1 MPLLNRIDEFIQ
13 QQGISYNKFESIVGA
28 SRGGISAAIRMN
40 RNIGVNIVEN
50 ILHEYPQLNS
60 EWLLR
65 GEGEMLKKSDEALQ
79 EPSEKY
85 LLRTDKVTDMQAIPL
100 YNLEATAGLVELF
113 QHVNEKTPIDYL
125 SIPNLP
131 KCDGAVFVTGDSMYP
146 LLKSGDIVIYKQ
158 VYNIEEG
165 IFWGEMYLIS
175 VDIDGEEYISVKYI
189 QKSDQGDDYIKLVSQ
204 NGHHQP
210 KDIRKDRI
218 RAIAMIKASVRINAM
233 R

>member
-1 MPLLNRIDEFIQ
+1 MLNSQIDIFIRHLDV
-13 QQGISYNKFESIVGA
+13 SYNEFERSINAGRGSISGA
-28 SRGGISAAIRMN
+28 IKNSRNLGS
-40 RNIGVNIVEN
+40 NIVEN
-50 ILHEYPQLNS
+50 ILQTYPDLNAD
-60 EWLLR
+60 WLFR
-65 GEGEMLKKSDEALQ
+65 GSGKMLKKPDDKLH
-79 EPSEKY
+79 EPNEKY
-85 LLRTDKVTDMQAIPL
+85 LLRTDNVTDMQAIPL

-175 VDIDGEEYISVKYI
+175 VELDGEEYISVKYI
-189 QKSDQGDDYIKLVSQ
+189 QKSDQGDEYIKLVSQ
-204 NGHHQP
+204 NGHHQS

>member
-1 MPLLNRIDEFIQ
+1 MLNSQIDIFIRHLN
-13 QQGISYNKFESIVGA
+13 ISYNEFERSINAGRGSISGA
-28 SRGGISAAIRMN
+28 IKNSRNLGS
-40 RNIGVNIVEN
+40 NIVEN
-50 ILHEYPQLNS
+50 ILQTYPELNAD
-60 EWLLR
+60 WLLR
-65 GEGEMLKKSDEALQ
+65 GTGKMLKKSDDRLH
-79 EPSEKY
+79 EPNEKY
-85 LLRTDKVTDMQAIPL
+85 LLRTDNVTDMQAIPL

-175 VDIDGEEYISVKYI
+175 VELDGEEYISVKYV

>member
-1 MPLLNRIDEFIQ
+1 MSLLKRIDDFIQ
-13 QQGISYNKFESIVGA
+13 HLGISYNKFENTVGA
-28 SRGGISAAIRMN
+28 SRGGVSAAIRMN
-40 RNIGVNIVEN
+40 RNIGVNIIEN
-50 ILHEYPQLNS
+50 ILQKYPQLNS

-65 GEGEMLKKSDEALQ
+65 GEGEMLKISDDRLH
-79 EPSEKY
+79 EPNETY

-131 KCDGAVFVTGDSMYP
+131 KSDGAVFVTGDSMYP

-158 VYNIEEG
+158 VHNIEEG
-165 IFWGEMYLIS
+165 IFWGEMYLVS